1 MDFLPFDIKG
11 IRVMLY
17 GYDTNL
23 ERSTGGYSVLD
34 HSRMFME
41 SILHVRSLENVRIY
55 PQNSILLVLNCALKA
70 SLVYKE

>member
-23 ERSTGGYSVLD
+23 ERPTGGLSVLD
-34 HSRMFME
+34 HSRIFMDG
-41 SILHVRSLENVRIY
+41 ILHVRSLENVSIY
-55 PQNSILLVLNCALKA
+55 QQGSILLVLNCVLRV
-70 SLVYKE
+70 SLGNK